1 MQFPVPQF
9 TDVEDKIIGP
19 LSLKQFG
26 FIFIAGMIVVVTYTS
41 TKSVL
46 AAIVAF
52 VLFGVP
58 ALGIAF
64 AKINGRPIYNLFPVI
79 LKFIASDKLLVFHK
93 EAFSGDRK
101 LKNAEMQSTTKLAKE
116 VAVTEQPPMSL
127 AQIKELLAKEVEE
140 ESELVKQLKG

>member
-41 TKSVL
+41 TKSVM

-79 LKFIASDKLLVFHK
+79 LKFIASDKLLVFYK
-93 EAFSGDRK
+93 EASSGDKR
-101 LKNAEMQSTTKLAKE
+101 LKNAEMQSATKPATE
-116 VAVTEQPPMSL
+116 VAANEKPPMSL
-127 AQIKELLAKEVEE
+127 AQVKELLAKEVEE